1 MDHKGSAHFR
11 KVTTMHYFA
20 LLLGPESTSAPDPDA
35 AAAEMA
41 AYQAFHA
48 KAATAIR
55 AGDALTPSATGV
67 RITGGPDAPTVT
79 DGPFAEGAEVAG
91 GYYVFEAENLDEALA
106 LARDIP
112 AAKYG
117 AVEVWPIVEYFPP
130 SKPLGSSWLALLFEP
145 PANAVAPGTPEWDAG
160 IAQHQKFGAAAGD
173 RTNGGAALHPPATA
187 TTVRVRDDQVLLT
200 DGPYIEGAEVAN
212 GFYFIDVADRD
223 EAVKVA
229 SMIPCDDG
237 PAAATHGHLW
247 AVAAE

>member
-1 MDHKGSAHFR
+1 
-11 KVTTMHYFA
+11 MHYFA
-20 LLLGPESTSAPDPDA
+20 LLLSPESTSAPDPDA

-79 DGPFAEGAEVAG
+79 DGPFAEGVEVAG

-145 PANAVAPGTPEWDAG
+145 PATAVAPGTRNGTPALRSVRSSVPQRA
-160 IAQHQKFGAAAGD
+160 IAPTAARPCTRPRRRRPFG
-173 RTNGGAALHPPATA
+173 RA
-187 TTVRVRDDQVLLT
+187 TTR
-200 DGPYIEGAEVAN
+200 
-212 GFYFIDVADRD
+212 
-223 EAVKVA
+223 
-229 SMIPCDDG
+229 CC
-237 PAAATHGHLW
+237 
-247 AVAAE
+247 